1 MYMEKV
7 DLECRLLEV
16 DCIDIIQKKKV
27 EELEGMILGLE
38 YFYIILVTSIKFR
51 LLFMLDGKI
60 VFEEKYNV
68 ILVEKFED
76 QVVDIKGLN
85 ESIQLVIKSI

>member
-1 MYMEKV
+1 MYIEKV
-7 DLECRLLEV
+7 DLEGYLLEV

-38 YFYIILVTSIKFR
+38 YFYIILVSSIKFR

-85 ESIQLVIKSI
+85 ESIQLVIKLI

>member
-7 DLECRLLEV
+7 DLECRLLEEN
-16 DCIDIIQKKKV
+16 CIDIIQKKKV
-27 EELEGMILGLE
+27 EEWEGMILGLE
-38 YFYIILVTSIKFR
+38 YFQIILVLSVKFR

>member
-1 MYMEKV
+1 MYIEKV
-7 DLECRLLEV
+7 DLECRLLEE

-38 YFYIILVTSIKFR
+38 YFYIILVLSVKFR

>member
-7 DLECRLLEV
+7 DLECRLLEE

-27 EELEGMILGLE
+27 EELERMILGLE
-38 YFYIILVTSIKFR
+38 YFYIILVSSIKFR

>member
-1 MYMEKV
+1 MYIEKV
-7 DLECRLLEV
+7 DLECRLLEE

-38 YFYIILVTSIKFR
+38 YFYIILVMSIKFR

>member
-1 MYMEKV
+1 MYIEKV
-7 DLECRLLEV
+7 DLECRLLEK

-27 EELEGMILGLE
+27 EELERMILGLE
-38 YFYIILVTSIKFR
+38 YFQIILVSSVKFR

>member
-7 DLECRLLEV
+7 DLECRLLEEN
-16 DCIDIIQKKKV
+16 CIDIIQKKKV
-27 EELEGMILGLE
+27 EELEGMILGLV
-38 YFYIILVTSIKFR
+38 YFQIILVSSVKFR

>member
-7 DLECRLLEV
+7 DLECRLLEEN
-16 DCIDIIQKKKV
+16 CIDIIQKKKV
-27 EELEGMILGLE
+27 EELERMILGLE
-38 YFYIILVTSIKFR
+38 YFYIILVLSIKFR

>member
-7 DLECRLLEV
+7 DLECRLLEEN
-16 DCIDIIQKKKV
+16 CIDIIQKKKV

-38 YFYIILVTSIKFR
+38 YFQIILVLSVKFR

>member
-1 MYMEKV
+1 MYIEKV
-7 DLECRLLEV
+7 DLECRLLEK

-38 YFYIILVTSIKFR
+38 YFYIILVSSIKFR

-76 QVVDIKGLN
+76 QIVDIKGLN

>member
-7 DLECRLLEV
+7 DLECRLLEEN
-16 DCIDIIQKKKV
+16 CIDIIQKKKV

>member
-27 EELEGMILGLE
+27 EELERMILGLE
-38 YFYIILVTSIKFR
+38 YFYIILVLSIKFR

>member
-7 DLECRLLEV
+7 DLECYLLEV

-38 YFYIILVTSIKFR
+38 YFQIILVLSVKFR

>member
-7 DLECRLLEV
+7 DLECRLLEEN
-16 DCIDIIQKKKV
+16 CIDIIQKKKV
-27 EELEGMILGLE
+27 EELERMILGLE
-38 YFYIILVTSIKFR
+38 YFQIILVSSVKFR

>member
-1 MYMEKV
+1 MYIEKV
-7 DLECRLLEV
+7 DLECRLLEK

-38 YFYIILVTSIKFR
+38 YFYIILVSSIKFR

-85 ESIQLVIKSI
+85 ESIQLVIKLI

>member
-7 DLECRLLEV
+7 DLECRLLEEN
-16 DCIDIIQKKKV
+16 CIDIIQKKKV

-38 YFYIILVTSIKFR
+38 YFQIILVSSIKFR

-76 QVVDIKGLN
+76 QIVDIKGLN
-85 ESIQLVIKSI
+85 ESIQLVIKLI

>member
-1 MYMEKV
+1 MEKV
-7 DLECRLLEV
+7 DLECCLLEE

-38 YFYIILVTSIKFR
+38 YFYIILVLSIKFR

-85 ESIQLVIKSI
+85 ESIQLVIKLI

>member
-1 MYMEKV
+1 MYIEKV
-7 DLECRLLEV
+7 DLECRLLEEN
-16 DCIDIIQKKKV
+16 CIDIIQKKKV

-38 YFYIILVTSIKFR
+38 YFQIILVSSVKFR

-85 ESIQLVIKSI
+85 EIIQLVIKSI

>member
-7 DLECRLLEV
+7 DLEGYLLEV

-38 YFYIILVTSIKFR
+38 YFYIILVSSIKFR

>member
-7 DLECRLLEV
+7 DLECRLLEEN
-16 DCIDIIQKKKV
+16 CIDIIQKKKV
-27 EELEGMILGLE
+27 EELEGMTLGLE
-38 YFYIILVTSIKFR
+38 YFYIILVSSVKFR

>member
-7 DLECRLLEV
+7 DLECRLLEEN
-16 DCIDIIQKKKV
+16 CIDIIQKKKV
-27 EELEGMILGLE
+27 EELERMILGLE
-38 YFYIILVTSIKFR
+38 YFQIILVSSIKFR

>member
-1 MYMEKV
+1 MYIEKV
-7 DLECRLLEV
+7 DLEGRLLEE

-38 YFYIILVTSIKFR
+38 YFYIILVSSIKFR

-76 QVVDIKGLN
+76 QIVDIKGLN

>member
-7 DLECRLLEV
+7 DLEGYLLEV

-38 YFYIILVTSIKFR
+38 YFYIILVSSIKFR

-85 ESIQLVIKSI
+85 ESIQLVIKLI

>member
-1 MYMEKV
+1 MYIEKV
-7 DLECRLLEV
+7 DLECRLLEK

-38 YFYIILVTSIKFR
+38 YFYIILVSSIKFR

>member
-7 DLECRLLEV
+7 DLECRLLEEN
-16 DCIDIIQKKKV
+16 CIDIIQKKKV

-38 YFYIILVTSIKFR
+38 YFQIILVSSIKFR

-76 QVVDIKGLN
+76 QIVDIKGLN

>member
-7 DLECRLLEV
+7 DLECRLLEEN
-16 DCIDIIQKKKV
+16 CIDIIQKKKV

-85 ESIQLVIKSI
+85 ESIQLVIKLI

>member
-7 DLECRLLEV
+7 DLECRLLEEN
-16 DCIDIIQKKKV
+16 CIDIIQKKKV

-38 YFYIILVTSIKFR
+38 YFYIILVMSIKFR

>member
-7 DLECRLLEV
+7 DLEGYLLEEN
-16 DCIDIIQKKKV
+16 CIDIIQKKKV

-38 YFYIILVTSIKFR
+38 YFYIILVLSVKFR

-76 QVVDIKGLN
+76 QIVDIKGLN

>member
-1 MYMEKV
+1 MYIEKV
-7 DLECRLLEV
+7 DLECRLLEE

-38 YFYIILVTSIKFR
+38 YFYIILVSSVKFR

-85 ESIQLVIKSI
+85 EIIQLVIKSI

>member
-7 DLECRLLEV
+7 DLEGYLLEV

-27 EELEGMILGLE
+27 EELERMILGLE
-38 YFYIILVTSIKFR
+38 YFQIILVSSVKFR

>member
-7 DLECRLLEV
+7 DLECRLLEEN
-16 DCIDIIQKKKV
+16 CIDIIQKKKV
-27 EELEGMILGLE
+27 EELERMILGLE
-38 YFYIILVTSIKFR
+38 YFYIILVLSIKFR

-85 ESIQLVIKSI
+85 ESIQLVIKLI

>member
-7 DLECRLLEV
+7 DLECRLLEEN
-16 DCIDIIQKKKV
+16 CIDIIQKKKV

-38 YFYIILVTSIKFR
+38 YFYIILVSSVKFR

>member
-7 DLECRLLEV
+7 DLECRLLEEN
-16 DCIDIIQKKKV
+16 CIDIIQKKKV

-38 YFYIILVTSIKFR
+38 YFYIILVSSIKFR

>member
-1 MYMEKV
+1 MYIEKV
-7 DLECRLLEV
+7 DLECRLLEEN
-16 DCIDIIQKKKV
+16 CIDIIQKKKV

>member
-7 DLECRLLEV
+7 DLECRLLEE

-38 YFYIILVTSIKFR
+38 YFYIILVSSVKFR

>member
-7 DLECRLLEV
+7 DLEGYLLEEN
-16 DCIDIIQKKKV
+16 CIDIIQKKKV

-38 YFYIILVTSIKFR
+38 YFYIILVSSIKFR

>member
-7 DLECRLLEV
+7 DLECRLLEE

-27 EELEGMILGLE
+27 EELERMILGLE
-38 YFYIILVTSIKFR
+38 YFYIILVLSIKFR

>member
-7 DLECRLLEV
+7 DLECRLLEEN
-16 DCIDIIQKKKV
+16 CIDIIQKKKV
-27 EELEGMILGLE
+27 EELERMILGLE
-38 YFYIILVTSIKFR
+38 YFYIILVSSIKFR

>member
-7 DLECRLLEV
+7 DLECYLLEEN
-16 DCIDIIQKKKV
+16 CIDIIQKKKV

-38 YFYIILVTSIKFR
+38 YFQIILVSSVKFR

>member
-1 MYMEKV
+1 MYIEKV
-7 DLECRLLEV
+7 DLECRLLEE

-38 YFYIILVTSIKFR
+38 YFQIILVLSVKFR